1 MEPPQKLSA
10 EKRKNITIE
19 TVIELAGQQNP
30 SEITTAAIAK
40 HMGVTQGALFRHY
53 ATKDDLWQAVMEWVS
68 IRLLDRL
75 DEAARG
81 ASSPIESMKAMFL
94 SHIEFVADHPGV
106 PRMMFGELQ
115 HSESTPA
122 KRMAQTLIKNY
133 RERLCAVIEEGKK
146 CGEVSPSLDAEAA
159 AVLFI
164 GMVQGLVMQSL
175 ISGDM
180 GSMRVAGP
188 SLFAI
193 YQRGVAVKA

>member
-1 MEPPQKLSA
+1 MSVKLSA
-10 EKRKNITIE
+10 EIRRNVTIE
-19 TVIELAGQQNP
+19 TVIDLAGKKNP

-53 ATKDDLWQAVMEWVS
+53 ATKDDLWQHVMEWVS

-75 DEAARG
+75 DCASENT
-81 ASSPIESMKAMFL
+81 SSPIEAMRKMFL

-115 HSESTPA
+115 RSELTPA
-122 KRMAQTLIKNY
+122 KRMAQTLIKSY
-133 RERLCAVIEEGKK
+133 RSRLCAVIEKGKE
-146 CGEVSPSLDAEAA
+146 CGEIPVSLDEEAA

-175 ISGDM
+175 LSGDAET
-180 GSMRVAGP
+180 MRAAGP
-188 SLFAI
+188 LLFEI
-193 YQRGVAVKA
+193 YRRGVMTET

>member
-1 MEPPQKLSA
+1 
-10 EKRKNITIE
+10 
-19 TVIELAGQQNP
+19 
-30 SEITTAAIAK
+30 
-40 HMGVTQGALFRHY
+40 
-53 ATKDDLWQAVMEWVS
+53 
-68 IRLLDRL
+68 
-75 DEAARG
+75 
-81 ASSPIESMKAMFL
+81 
-94 SHIEFVADHPGV
+94 
-106 PRMMFGELQ
+106 
-115 HSESTPA
+115 
-122 KRMAQTLIKNY
+122 
-133 RERLCAVIEEGKK
+133 VIEEGKK

>member
-75 DEAARG
+75 EGAARG

-115 HSESTPA
+115 RSAPTPA

-133 RERLCAVIEEGKK
+133 RERLCTVIEEGKK
-146 CGEVSPSLDAEAA
+146 SGEISPSLDAEAA